1 MKAHKCV
8 AAAFAVALM
17 TTPAFSDSKSD
28 DEKHVLGWLEHVRIA
43 DLDIELD
50 AKLDT
55 GATTS
60 SIHAEILSKPSR
72 KNFDDE
78 DESRTIVFKVINE
91 DGDERTIETEV
102 VRWAAIKTKKAGVI
116 HRPVVELEFCL
127 GGRLI
132 EDEVTLADRAHFNYE
147 TLIGRNMLKKA
158 AIVVDSSEIYTK
170 KARCGSK

>member
-1 MKAHKCV
+1 MKVYKCV
-8 AAAFAVALM
+8 AASVALALAAM
-17 TTPAFSDSKSD
+17 PAFSDSKDD
-28 DEKHVLGWLEHVRIA
+28 DEKHMLGWLEHVRIA

-60 SIHAEILSKPSR
+60 SIHAEILSKPNR
-72 KNFDDE
+72 KKFDDE
-78 DESRTIVFKVINE
+78 DEPRDIVFKVINE
-91 DGDERTIETEV
+91 DGDERTIETKV

-116 HRPVVELEFCL
+116 YRPVVDLEFCL

-158 AIVVDSSEIYTK
+158 GIIVDSSEIYTK
-170 KARCGSK
+170 KARCS

>member
-1 MKAHKCV
+1 MILKSHV
-8 AAAFAVALM
+8 AAILAMCIAAS
-17 TTPAFSDSKSD
+17 PAIADSDSD
-28 DEKHVLGWLEHVRIA
+28 DKHVLGWLEHVRIA

-60 SIHAEILSKPSR
+60 SIHAEIMSKPKR
-72 KNFDDE
+72 KDFE
-78 DESRTIVFKVINE
+78 DETISRDIVFKVINE
-91 DGDERTIETEV
+91 DGDERIIETKV
-102 VRWAAIKTKKAGVI
+102 IRWAAIKTKKAGVI
-116 HRPVVELEFCL
+116 YRPVVDLEFCL

-158 AIVVDSSEIYTK
+158 GIIVDSSEIYTK
-170 KARCGSK
+170 KARCS